1 MQRYFT
7 NKLIDNYFI
16 LNDDDL
22 YHINKVMRM
31 KENDK
36 VEVVFKN
43 NVYSGIIT
51 SNGIK
56 KDELLSEEVTLKN
69 ITLIIP
75 LLKETKMDL
84 ILQKATE
91 LGVGRII
98 PVRMERS
105 IIKLNEQ
112 DYLKKQLR
120 WQKICK
126 EASEQSKRTNI
137 PLVDKLENI
146 SSLNLDGL
154 NIICSTSENSNT
166 LNNILKNMDKY
177 DKINIA
183 IGPEGGFTK
192 EEEKI
197 LVNLGFIKTSLG
209 KLIMRVETVPLY
221 ILSVINY
228 LELKEWLYVGFN
240 NRI

>member
-7 NKLIDNYFI
+7 NKLVDDYFI

-91 LGVGRII
+91 LGVSRII

-112 DYLKKQLR
+112 DYLKKQIR

-137 PLVDKLENI
+137 PLIDKLESM

-166 LNNILKNMDKY
+166 LKNTLKNMDKY

-197 LVNLGFIKTSLG
+197 LVRLGFIKTSLG

-228 LELKEWLYVGFN
+228 LELEE
-240 NRI
+240 

>member
-228 LELKEWLYVGFN
+228 LELKE
-240 NRI
+240 

>member
-7 NKLIDNYFI
+7 NKLVDNYFI

-51 SNGIK
+51 GNGIK

-91 LGVGRII
+91 LGVSRII

-112 DYLKKQLR
+112 DYLKKQIR

-126 EASEQSKRTNI
+126 EASEQSKRTSI

-228 LELKEWLYVGFN
+228 LELKE
-240 NRI
+240 

>member
-7 NKLIDNYFI
+7 NKLVDDYFI

-51 SNGIK
+51 GNGIK

-91 LGVGRII
+91 LGVSRII

-112 DYLKKQLR
+112 DYLKKQIR

-137 PLVDKLENI
+137 PLIDKLESM
-146 SSLNLDGL
+146 SSINLDGL

-166 LNNILKNMDKY
+166 LKNTLKNMDKY

-228 LELKEWLYVGFN
+228 LELEE
-240 NRI
+240 

>member
-7 NKLIDNYFI
+7 NKLVDNYFI

-51 SNGIK
+51 GNGIK

-91 LGVGRII
+91 LGVSRII

-112 DYLKKQLR
+112 DYLKKQIR

-137 PLVDKLENI
+137 PLIDKLENM

-166 LNNILKNMDKY
+166 LKNTLKNMDKY

-228 LELKEWLYVGFN
+228 LELEE
-240 NRI
+240 

>member
-91 LGVGRII
+91 LGVSRII

-228 LELKEWLYVGFN
+228 LELKE
-240 NRI
+240 

>member
-7 NKLIDNYFI
+7 NKLVDNYFI

-51 SNGIK
+51 GNGIK

-91 LGVGRII
+91 LGVSRII

-112 DYLKKQLR
+112 DYLKKQIR

-137 PLVDKLENI
+137 PLIDKLENI

-166 LNNILKNMDKY
+166 LKNTLKNMDKY

-228 LELKEWLYVGFN
+228 LELKE
-240 NRI
+240 

>member
-7 NKLIDNYFI
+7 NKLVDDYFI

-51 SNGIK
+51 GNGIK

-91 LGVGRII
+91 LGVSRII

-112 DYLKKQLR
+112 DYLKKQIR

-137 PLVDKLENI
+137 PLIDKLENM

-166 LNNILKNMDKY
+166 LKNTLKNMDKY

-228 LELKEWLYVGFN
+228 LELEE
-240 NRI
+240 

>member
-7 NKLIDNYFI
+7 NKLVDDYFI

-91 LGVGRII
+91 LGVSRII

-112 DYLKKQLR
+112 DYLKKQIR

-137 PLVDKLENI
+137 PLIDKLENM

-166 LNNILKNMDKY
+166 LKNTLKNMDKY

-228 LELKEWLYVGFN
+228 LELEE
-240 NRI
+240 

>member
-7 NKLIDNYFI
+7 NKLVDNYFI

-51 SNGIK
+51 GNGIK

-91 LGVGRII
+91 LGVSRII

-112 DYLKKQLR
+112 DYLKKQIR

-137 PLVDKLENI
+137 PLIDKLENM
-146 SSLNLDGL
+146 SFLNLDGL

-166 LNNILKNMDKY
+166 LKNTLKNMDKY

-228 LELKEWLYVGFN
+228 LELEE
-240 NRI
+240 

>member
-22 YHINKVMRM
+22 YHVNKVMRM

-91 LGVGRII
+91 LGVSRII

-228 LELKEWLYVGFN
+228 LELKE
-240 NRI
+240 

>member
-7 NKLIDNYFI
+7 NKLVDDYFI

-56 KDELLSEEVTLKN
+56 KDELLSEEVILKN

-91 LGVGRII
+91 LGVSRII

-112 DYLKKQLR
+112 DYLKKQIR

-137 PLVDKLENI
+137 PLIDKLESM

-166 LNNILKNMDKY
+166 LKNTLKNMDKY

-197 LVNLGFIKTSLG
+197 LVSLGFIKTSFG

-228 LELKEWLYVGFN
+228 LELEE
-240 NRI
+240 

>member
-91 LGVGRII
+91 LGVSRII

-192 EEEKI
+192 
-197 LVNLGFIKTSLG
+197 
-209 KLIMRVETVPLY
+209 
-221 ILSVINY
+221 
-228 LELKEWLYVGFN
+228 
-240 NRI
+240 

>member
-16 LNDDDL
+16 LNEDDL

-36 VEVVFKN
+36 IEIVFENK
-43 NVYSGIIT
+43 VYLGTITKKGII
-51 SNGIK
+51 K
-56 KDELLSEEVTLKN
+56 EQLLSEEIILKDV
-69 ITLIIP
+69 TLIIP

-91 LGVGRII
+91 LGVSKII
-98 PVRMERS
+98 PVKTERS
-105 IIKLNEQ
+105 IIKITKE
-112 DYLKKQLR
+112 DYLKKQIR

-126 EASEQSKRTNI
+126 EASEQSKRTSI
-137 PLVDKLENI
+137 PLVDKLYNLKD
-146 SSLNLDGL
+146 LNLEGL
-154 NIICSTSENSNT
+154 NIICSTKENSNT
-166 LNNILKNMDKY
+166 LKNTLKNMNKY

-183 IGPEGGFTK
+183 IGPEGGFTDQ
-192 EEEKI
+192 EEDI
-197 LVNLGFIKTSLG
+197 LVSLGFIKTSLG

-221 ILSVINY
+221 LLSILNY
-228 LELKEWLYVGFN
+228 EML
-240 NRI
+240 

>member
-7 NKLIDNYFI
+7 NKLVDDYFI

-43 NVYSGIIT
+43 NVYFGIIT

-91 LGVGRII
+91 LGVSRII

-112 DYLKKQLR
+112 DYLKKQIR

-137 PLVDKLENI
+137 PLIDKLENM

-166 LNNILKNMDKY
+166 LKNTLKNMDKY

-228 LELKEWLYVGFN
+228 LELEE
-240 NRI
+240 

>member
-7 NKLIDNYFI
+7 NKLVDDYFI

-56 KDELLSEEVTLKN
+56 KDELLSKEVTLKN

-91 LGVGRII
+91 LGVSRII

-112 DYLKKQLR
+112 DYLKKQIR

-137 PLVDKLENI
+137 PLIDKLESM

-166 LNNILKNMDKY
+166 LKNTLKNMDKY

-197 LVNLGFIKTSLG
+197 LVSLGFIKTCLG

-228 LELKEWLYVGFN
+228 LELEE
-240 NRI
+240 

>member
-7 NKLIDNYFI
+7 NKLIDEYFI

-51 SNGIK
+51 NNGIK
-56 KDELLSEEVTLKN
+56 KGELLSEELILKN

-91 LGVGRII
+91 LGVSRII
-98 PVRMERS
+98 PVIMERS

-112 DYLKKQLR
+112 DYLKKQVR

-146 SSLNLDGL
+146 SNLNLDGL

-166 LNNILKNMDKY
+166 LKNTLKNMDKY

-192 EEEKI
+192 KEEEI

-228 LELKEWLYVGFN
+228 CELEE
-240 NRI
+240 

>member
-91 LGVGRII
+91 LGVSRII

>member
-7 NKLIDNYFI
+7 NKLVDDYFI

-56 KDELLSEEVTLKN
+56 KSELLSEELILKN

-91 LGVGRII
+91 LGVSRII
-98 PVRMERS
+98 PVKMERS

-112 DYLKKQLR
+112 DYLKKQVR

-146 SSLNLDGL
+146 SDLNLDGL

-166 LNNILKNMDKY
+166 LKNTLKNMDKY

-192 EEEKI
+192 KEEEI

-228 LELKEWLYVGFN
+228 CELEE
-240 NRI
+240 

>member
-7 NKLIDNYFI
+7 NKLVDDYFI

-91 LGVGRII
+91 LGVSRII

-112 DYLKKQLR
+112 DYLKKQIR

-137 PLVDKLENI
+137 PLIDKLESM

-166 LNNILKNMDKY
+166 LKNTLKNMDKY

-228 LELKEWLYVGFN
+228 LELEE
-240 NRI
+240 

>member
-16 LNDDDL
+16 LNNEDL

-36 VEVVFKN
+36 IEIVFENK
-43 NVYSGIIT
+43 VYLGIIT
-51 SNGIK
+51 KDGII
-56 KDELLSEEVTLKN
+56 KDKLLSEEITLKE

-75 LLKETKMDL
+75 LLKENKMDL

-91 LGVGRII
+91 LGITKII
-98 PVRMERS
+98 PVKMERS

-112 DYLKKQLR
+112 DYLKKQIR

-137 PLVDKLENI
+137 PIVDKLYDLKDI
-146 SSLNLDGL
+146 NLDGL
-154 NIICSTSENSNT
+154 NIICSTKENSNT
-166 LNNILKNMDKY
+166 LKNTLKNMNKY

-183 IGPEGGFTK
+183 IGPEGGFTLK
-192 EEEKI
+192 EEEI

-221 ILSVINY
+221 ILSIINY
-228 LELKEWLYVGFN
+228 EFLKE
-240 NRI
+240 

>member
-91 LGVGRII
+91 LGVSRII

-126 EASEQSKRTNI
+126 EASEQSKRTSI

-228 LELKEWLYVGFN
+228 LELKE
-240 NRI
+240 

>member
-91 LGVGRII
+91 LGVSRII

-154 NIICSTSENSNT
+154 NIICSTSENSNA

-228 LELKEWLYVGFN
+228 LELKE
-240 NRI
+240 

>member
-7 NKLIDNYFI
+7 NKLVDDYFI

-91 LGVGRII
+91 LGVSRII

-112 DYLKKQLR
+112 DYLKKQIR

-137 PLVDKLENI
+137 PLIDKLESM

-166 LNNILKNMDKY
+166 LKNTLKNMDKY

-183 IGPEGGFTK
+183 VGPEGGFTK

-197 LVNLGFIKTSLG
+197 LVSLGFIKTSLG

-228 LELKEWLYVGFN
+228 LELEEWLYVRFN

>member
-91 LGVGRII
+91 LGVSRII

-166 LNNILKNMDKY
+166 LKNTLKNMDKY

-228 LELKEWLYVGFN
+228 LELEE
-240 NRI
+240 

>member
-7 NKLIDNYFI
+7 NKLVDDYFI

-56 KDELLSEEVTLKN
+56 KDELLSKEVTLKN

-91 LGVGRII
+91 LGVSRII

-112 DYLKKQLR
+112 DYLKKQIR

-137 PLVDKLENI
+137 PLIDKLESM

-166 LNNILKNMDKY
+166 LKNTLKNMDKY

-228 LELKEWLYVGFN
+228 LELEE
-240 NRI
+240 